1 MGLDEMVRE
10 LHAAERR
17 AETRP
22 AWRRWLWR
30 DPEVMRWPCDPV
42 EGVLDHVGRVEAPR
56 APDSPPLMVF
66 RLSQVRDMRRQL
78 REAAHADG
86 VDIDIDV

>member
-1 MGLDEMVRE
+1 
-10 LHAAERR
+10 
-17 AETRP
+17 
-22 AWRRWLWR
+22 
-30 DPEVMRWPCDPV
+30 
-42 EGVLDHVGRVEAPR
+42 
-56 APDSPPLMVF
+56 MVF